1 MIPRARA
8 NFSLKDLADAALVR
22 EGGHADHKATLAEQL
37 RSYFG
42 VDDVLLTPS
51 GRGGLYAILKA
62 LDRRRVVIPAYT
74 CNAVTEAATL
84 AGKAIDYA
92 EVEVDGFNV
101 DPNRLAERLGPDAVF
116 IATHQFGIPCDIER
130 VLRICRDR
138 GALVVEDAA
147 ASLGTRVDGKLT
159 GTFGDAAFFSFDTTK
174 LITVPLKGGAVIA
187 RETKTL
193 ARIRRAYEAEIEPMP
208 VQVKARL
215 LAMSTALVLLQ
226 DPVRYRLFHR
236 LQFERRGRFTA
247 EAPLGPVARTQWY
260 RYDFTQWQA
269 LVATR
274 QMDRIEEII
283 ARRRALY
290 AEYGERLQGKTA
302 FRTPPADTRQEW
314 APIRFPIRVEGDKV
328 AFYRE
333 ATRRGVDFA
342 FSFTFIE
349 APPAFEAAHALSRSV
364 LDVPFYFDLTHEEL
378 DSVVETLAALDNER
392 RRSSGA
398 SERRGS
404 ASV

>member
-8 NFSLKDLADAALVR
+8 NFSLRDLADAALVR
-22 EGGHADHKATLAEQL
+22 EGGVARHKADFAEQL
-37 RSYFG
+37 RSYLG

-51 GRGGLYAILKA
+51 GRGGLYAILKG
-62 LDRRRVVIPAYT
+62 LDRPRVVIPAYT

-92 EVEVDGFNV
+92 EVEADGFNV

-147 ASLGTRVDGKLT
+147 PSLGTRVDGKLT

-187 RETKTL
+187 RDKETF
-193 ARIRRAYEAEIEPMP
+193 ARIRRAYAADIEPMP
-208 VQVKARL
+208 AQVKARM
-215 LAMSTALVLLQ
+215 LAMSMALVLLQ
-226 DPVRYRLFHR
+226 APVRYRLFHR

-247 EAPLGPVARTQWY
+247 EAPLGSVTRTQWY
-260 RYDFTQWQA
+260 RYDFTEWQA
-269 LVATR
+269 LIAMRQLTR
-274 QMDRIEEII
+274 VEEII

-290 AEYGERLQGKTA
+290 AEYEERLRGKPA
-302 FRTPPADTRQEW
+302 FRTPPPDIRQEW
-314 APIRFPIRVEGDKV
+314 APIRFPIRVEGDKL

-333 ATRRGVDFA
+333 ATKRGVDFA

-349 APPAFEAAHALSRSV
+349 APPEFEAAHALARSV

-378 DSVVETLAALDNER
+378 DAVVETLAALDNER
-392 RRSSGA
+392 RWSRSV
-398 SERRGS
+398 SEPLET